1 MAGRTQDPQ
10 REKKAASGGSAR
22 ADGAKTTTGRTKAAT
37 KATGARSRS
46 AAAGTTATAKKKPTG
61 AAASAA
67 TSAAATSAST
77 KGASAKSATAKKTT
91 SKKTTPKK
99 STGADAATRTD
110 YYRQMALIREFEQRA
125 GEMYQRA
132 KIGGYCHLNLGE
144 EPTVVGLMTALRP
157 TDYLFTNYRDHGY
170 AIARGLGAD
179 RVMAELFG
187 RTDGVAK
194 GLGGSMHMYDAE
206 KRMLG
211 GYGIVGGQIPPAT
224 GAALALTFRGEP
236 GPDAEAVMCQMGD
249 GTTNIGAFHEALNIA
264 AIWKLPI
271 VYVIINNGLGMATTV
286 EAASGEP
293 ELYKRGCAYRIP
305 GKRVD
310 GSDPE
315 EVRKA
320 AEEMLTAAREKR
332 QPGILE
338 VMSYRL
344 RGHSVVDPARY
355 RTKEEVAELKEHDP
369 LPPYRAQLI
378 ADGVLDE
385 KAADALEGDAAKEVA
400 DAIAFAD
407 ASAEPAPKT
416 LFDFTYAT
424 DVPNASRMMPGD
436 PVLPVGWDRE
446 PVGAGKEA

>member
-10 REKKAASGGSAR
+10 REKKAASSGSAR
-22 ADGAKTTTGRTKAAT
+22 ADGAKTTTGRTK
-37 KATGARSRS
+37 TGQASTRARS
-46 AAAGTTATAKKKPTG
+46 AASAGTKAPPKKSAGAKPPTAKKV
-61 AAASAA
+61 
-67 TSAAATSAST
+67 
-77 KGASAKSATAKKTT
+77 
-91 SKKTTPKK
+91 
-99 STGADAATRTD
+99 TGADAATRVD
-110 YYRQMALIREFEQRA
+110 YYREMALIREFEQRA

-170 AIARGLGAD
+170 AIARGMGAD

-187 RTDGVAK
+187 RSDGVSK
-194 GLGGSMHMYDAE
+194 GLGGSMHMYDAS

-224 GAALALTFRGEP
+224 GAALALTLQQKP
-236 GPDAEAVMCQMGD
+236 GPDADAVMCQMGD

-293 ELYKRGCAYRIP
+293 ELYKRGCSYRIP
-305 GKRVD
+305 GRRVD

-315 EVRKA
+315 AVRQA
-320 AEEMLTAAREKR
+320 ADEMLNDARENR

-355 RTKEEVAELKEHDP
+355 RSKEEVAELKEHDP
-369 LPPYRAQLI
+369 LPPYRAQLV
-378 ADGVLDE
+378 ADGLLDE
-385 KAADALEGDAAKEVA
+385 KQAEKIEGDAAKQVA

-407 ASAEPAPKT
+407 SSPEPAAST

-424 DVPNASRMMPGD
+424 DVPNASRLMPGD
-436 PVLPVGWDRE
+436 PVLPAGWDRE

>member
-10 REKKAASGGSAR
+10 REKKAASSGSAR
-22 ADGAKTTTGRTKAAT
+22 ADGAKTTTGRTKAP
-37 KATGARSRS
+37 ARSTGTRARS
-46 AAAGTTATAKKKPTG
+46 AASATPATAAKKAPAKR
-61 AAASAA
+61 ASA
-67 TSAAATSAST
+67 
-77 KGASAKSATAKKTT
+77 TT
-91 SKKTTPKK
+91 RSGP
-99 STGADAATRTD
+99 DAATRVD

-144 EPTVVGLMTALRP
+144 EPSVVGLMTALRP

-170 AIARGLGAD
+170 AIARGMGAG

-187 RTDGVAK
+187 RSDGVSK
-194 GLGGSMHMYDAE
+194 GLGGSMHMFDVD

-224 GAALALTFRGEP
+224 GAALALTYRGKP

-249 GTTNIGAFHEALNIA
+249 GTTNIGAFHEALNLA

-286 EAASGEP
+286 ENASGEP
-293 ELYKRGCAYRIP
+293 ELYKRGASYRIE
-305 GKRVD
+305 GRRVD

-315 EVRKA
+315 VVRQA
-320 AEEMLTAAREKR
+320 AVEMLTAAREKR

-355 RTKEEVAELKEHDP
+355 RSKEETAHLKDLDP
-369 LPPYRAQLI
+369 LPAYRAQLI

-385 KAADALEGDAAKEVA
+385 KAAEKIDGDAVKEVA

-407 ASAEPAPKT
+407 ASPEPSADQ
-416 LFDFTYAT
+416 LFQFTYAT
-424 DVPNASRMMPGD
+424 DVPNAPRLMPGD
-436 PVLPVGWDRE
+436 PVLAPGWDTDR
-446 PVGAGKEA
+446 AQKQEA

>member
-10 REKKAASGGSAR
+10 REKKAATRGSAR
-22 ADGAKTTTGRTKAAT
+22 ADSAKTTTGRTKAPARRT
-37 KATGARSRS
+37 TGA
-46 AAAGTTATAKKKPTG
+46 K
-61 AAASAA
+61 ASPDK
-67 TSAAATSAST
+67 AST
-77 KGASAKSATAKKTT
+77 AQKSTAQ
-91 SKKTTPKK
+91 K
-99 STGADAATRTD
+99 STGVDAATRVD
-110 YYRQMALIREFEQRA
+110 YYREMALIREFEQRA

-157 TDYLFTNYRDHGY
+157 QDYLFTNYRDHGY
-170 AIARGLGAD
+170 AIARGMGAN

-187 RTDGVAK
+187 RSDGVSK
-194 GLGGSMHMYDAE
+194 GLGGSMHMYDAD

-224 GAALALTFRGEP
+224 GAALAITLQQKP
-236 GPDAEAVMCQMGD
+236 GPDSDAVMCQMGD

-264 AIWKLPI
+264 SIWKLPI

-286 EAASGEP
+286 EMASGEP
-293 ELYKRGCAYRIP
+293 ELYKRGCSYRIP
-305 GKRVD
+305 GRRVD

-315 EVRKA
+315 VVRQA
-320 AEEMLTAAREKR
+320 AEEMLNDARVNR

-338 VMSYRL
+338 IMSYRL

-385 KAADALEGDAAKEVA
+385 KTAEQIDGDAAKEVA

-407 ASAEPAPKT
+407 ASPEPAAST

-424 DVPNASRMMPGD
+424 DVPNASRLMPGD
-436 PVLPVGWDRE
+436 PVLPVGWERE

>member
-10 REKKAASGGSAR
+10 RDEAASGGGAP
-22 ADGAKTTTGRTKAAT
+22 ADGAKTTTRTK
-37 KATGARSRS
+37 KAPARSAGARSRTAAS
-46 AAAGTTATAKKKPTG
+46 GAATKDAAAAPRKAAKKDAASAGKKD
-61 AAASAA
+61 AAASAE
-67 TSAAATSAST
+67 TKKDAASGRSSSASRR
-77 KGASAKSATAKKTT
+77 GAKSTQ
-91 SKKTTPKK
+91 P
-99 STGADAATRTD
+99 DAETRVD
-110 YYRQMALIREFEQRA
+110 YYREMSLIREFEQRA
-125 GEMYQRA
+125 AEMYQRA

-144 EPTVVGLMTALRP
+144 EPTVVGLMRALRP
-157 TDYLFTNYRDHGY
+157 GDYLFTNYRDHGY
-170 AIARGLGAD
+170 AIARGMGAD

-187 RTDGVAK
+187 RRDGVSK
-194 GLGGSMHMYDAE
+194 GLGGSMHMYDAD

-224 GAALALTFRGEP
+224 GAALALTLQQKP
-236 GPDAEAVMCQMGD
+236 GPDADAVMCQMGD
-249 GTTNIGAFHEALNIA
+249 GTTNIGAFHEALNLA

-271 VYVIINNGLGMATTV
+271 LYVIINNGLGMATTV

-305 GKRVD
+305 GRRVD
-310 GSDPE
+310 GADPE
-315 EVRKA
+315 VVRQA
-320 AEEMLTAAREKR
+320 AEEMLDDARKNR

-369 LPPYRAQLI
+369 LPPYRAQLL
-378 ADGVLDE
+378 ADGELDE
-385 KAADALEGDAAKEVA
+385 KAADEIEGDAAKAVA

-407 ASAEPAPKT
+407 ASPEPAAST

-424 DVPNASRMMPGD
+424 DVPNASRLMPGD
-436 PVLPVGWDRE
+436 PVLPVGWDSE